1 MKTDWFLLLIPF
13 FVGLLIGG
21 LPCLIAVDPLQKGKP
36 FQKVLEDVPA
46 KTLNIYREVLDDQ
59 LRLLHIAQAQPTS
72 SPAPTSTPDYP
83 FSNSTFPQLVKS
95 DTAELEKGPL
105 PTSMFSTEE
114 FTDE

>member
-46 KTLNIYREVLDDQ
+46 KFAGNNRSIRS
-59 LRLLHIAQAQPTS
+59 QAGHPSSARVAKIIPALCRTAAATS
-72 SPAPTSTPDYP
+72 NLKVITPP
-83 FSNSTFPQLVKS
+83 
-95 DTAELEKGPL
+95 
-105 PTSMFSTEE
+105 
-114 FTDE
+114 